1 MELVHKAFG
10 NGLYLFTTRSDIPDD
25 WLCCHISTFRF
36 FSFYLPYPIFQNT
49 RIMKD
54 RIDIRDIFENKQPP
68 GYHDSHFIG
77 ILPGEGIGPQIIDIC
92 LKLLD
97 TIQEC
102 TPFRFKLEFGGAIGK
117 EALAK
122 TGAALTEDVRLFC
135 DLVFERRGTV
145 FCGPGGDRFVY
156 DLRKEFDLFC
166 KLTPIYRLPSL
177 KEVGVVK
184 PEVSD
189 SVDILVVRENC
200 AGVYQGEY
208 GVEEVGAE
216 EEAWHRFMY
225 NKSQVV
231 DIMETAAKAALG
243 RNRKVSVITKPGG
256 VPTVSALWDRVA
268 REILTS
274 HGISME
280 ILEIDN
286 ACYQVIS
293 RPRDFDV
300 VVAPN
305 LLGDI
310 VSDVASLLM
319 GSRGLSHSAN
329 FSKDLRCAVYQT
341 GHGAAHDLKGKDVA
355 NPIGQIL
362 SLSMMLEQSFGLD
375 SIAQKVR
382 NAVEDVLA
390 ENHRT
395 RDIATED
402 SHVVGTEEMGRRI
415 DDRLR
420 THLRQ

>member
-1 MELVHKAFG
+1 MCTKPSARVDISDDQMR
-10 NGLYLFTTRSDIPDD
+10 YLRKWVGMQDTNLLFFFLSLIPPIYPKTRNMKERMDI
-25 WLCCHISTFRF
+25 H
-36 FSFYLPYPIFQNT
+36 
-49 RIMKD
+49 
-54 RIDIRDIFENKQPP
+54 DIFENKQPP
-68 GYHDSHFIG
+68 GSNDSYFIG

-97 TIQEC
+97 TIQLC
-102 TPFRFKLEFGGAIGK
+102 TPVRFELEFGGAIGK
-117 EALAK
+117 EALTK
-122 TGAALTEDVRLFC
+122 TGVALTEDVRTFC
-135 DLVFERRGTV
+135 ESVFERRGTV

-177 KEVGVVK
+177 KEVGAVK

-231 DIMETAAKAALG
+231 DIMEAAAKAALG

-268 REILTS
+268 REVLTS
-274 HGISME
+274 HGVSME

-382 NAVEDVLA
+382 NAVEDVLD

-395 RDIATED
+395 RDIATKD
-402 SHVVGTEEMGRRI
+402 SHVVGTDEMGRRI
-415 DDRLR
+415 DERLR
-420 THLRQ
+420 TLLRQ